1 MITGESTQTAPIFT
15 LASKMLHEIVL
26 ANTYRENLRLRTHI
40 FFPGEPPDISQS
52 PLTTTRHASQVC
64 RVWRDILLQSP
75 LIWARCIDLDVLDQ
89 RLDNWRELVLER
101 TGDSMLSVTAVSA
114 HRRMIPGSSIETF
127 LVNLLDK
134 HWARISEIDV
144 SMHGLDLQD
153 ARITRSFSQPAE
165 KLRIFVLR
173 GSSQTSGRQRIYTC
187 SMDTP
192 PNWFASLLRDLST

>member
-1 MITGESTQTAPIFT
+1 M
-15 LASKMLHEIVL
+15 
-26 ANTYRENLRLRTHI
+26 
-40 FFPGEPPDISQS
+40 
-52 PLTTTRHASQVC
+52 
-64 RVWRDILLQSP
+64 WRDILLQSP

-173 GSSQTSGRQRIYTC
+173 GSSQTQWS
-187 SMDTP
+187 P
-192 PNWFASLLRDLST
+192 ANLHLLNGHAPELVRFSAPGFIHIKIDLKSPFMFTSNMRHLQLEVRYQLRATDLLEAFIRRH